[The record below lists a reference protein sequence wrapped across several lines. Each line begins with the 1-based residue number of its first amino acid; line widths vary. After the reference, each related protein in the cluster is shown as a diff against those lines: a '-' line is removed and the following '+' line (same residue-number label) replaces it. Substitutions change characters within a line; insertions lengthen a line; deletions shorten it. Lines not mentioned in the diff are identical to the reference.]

1 MLLLFGGGGGGHTK
15 TKNSWKSSQ
24 MCLLVAEGEKINTT
38 LWDQISVIM
47 LCVFMSL
54 VKYLR
59 AGVKV
64 KRPA

>member
-1 MLLLFGGGGGGHTK
+1 MLLLFKGGK
-15 TKNSWKSSQ
+15 KENSRKSSQ

-38 LWDQISVIM
+38 LWDQISVVM

-59 AGVKV
+59 AGVKA
-64 KRPA
+64 KRSA